1 MKIKNLKWLG
11 LLLISLTGCY
21 DFSQFDNIAVDPV
34 NPSYVFPLMQSKIT
48 FKELSE
54 RTGTNTMVEQHP
66 GSDMYFVEF
75 RDTVDVG
82 LATDLFT
89 IPSVTFNNSYTIPG
103 GMIPGAFPF
112 TDFNI
117 SSTFDNTY
125 NSIAGAELKS
135 IDLSAGTLQIS
146 ITNNINHNISGNLT
160 ITSLKDKLT
169 GNPVVLDIPSTSSGV
184 TYNHSIDITGDTL
197 DLQPSSAYNN
207 INYTLNATIS
217 YGGSPSFTGNSISV
231 NLSINNPNYSKITGK
246 VNYSY
251 THPDESYS
259 INLFASTI
267 FAEQHLAMPKF
278 KVKFRNS
285 FGIPSEVDFT
295 RFEVANNSGATNPL
309 VNRIVGDSTL
319 LIGSPNLIN
328 HSTESQS
335 SALTVLWLD
344 SLNSNIADMFDIAP
358 KSLSFG
364 ATFNLGDASSNHDY
378 FIRSDSKFQLQSE
391 IEIPLLGWVITNE
404 ITDTI
409 LNVDWP
415 DLQND
420 LKLVDDTTMK
430 VKLKFKFSNELP
442 LNMYLQIKFYDDGGN
457 QVAQLFDSGSE
468 WFIKSSPVNASTGES
483 SGTTTAYSYVTVDK
497 AKYDE
502 MKQSQDMVVF
512 YKFTTG
518 GNSHQNIKI
527 LSTNSIS
534 IDMSMEATGTVDT
547 KNL

>member
-1 MKIKNLKWLG
+1 MKIKKLKWLC
-11 LLLISLTGCY
+11 LLLLSLTGCY

-54 RTGTNTMVEQHP
+54 RTGTNTVVEQHP

-82 LATDLFT
+82 SAKELFT
-89 IPSVTFNNSYTIPG
+89 IPSVPFNDSYIIPG
-103 GMIPGAFPF
+103 GSIPGAFPF
-112 TDFNI
+112 PDFNI

-169 GNPVVLDIPSTSSGV
+169 GNPVVLDIPSTSGGA

-197 DLQPSSAYNN
+197 DLQPSSAYNT
-207 INYTLNATIS
+207 ISYTLNATIS

-231 NLSINNPNYSKITGK
+231 NVSINNPDYSKITGK

-251 THPDESYS
+251 VHPDESYS

-267 FAEQHLAMPKF
+267 FADQHLAMPKF

-295 RFEVANNSGATNPL
+295 RFEVANNSGTTNPL
-309 VNRIVGDSTL
+309 VNRVVGDSTL

-328 HSTESQS
+328 HVTGSQS

-364 ATFNLGDASSNHDY
+364 ATFNLGDASANHDY

-391 IEIPLLGWVITNE
+391 IEIPLIGWVITNE

-415 DLQND
+415 DLEKD
-420 LKLVDDTTMK
+420 YKMVDDTTMK
-430 VKLKFKFSNELP
+430 IKLKLKFNNDLP
-442 LNMYLQIKFYDDGGN
+442 LNMYLQIKFYDSGGN
-457 QVAQLFDSGSE
+457 QVAQLFDSDSK
-468 WFIKSSPVNASTGES
+468 WFIKSSPVNALTGES
-483 SGTTTAYSYVTVDK
+483 SGSTFGYTNVTIDK

-534 IDMSMEATGTVDT
+534 IDMSAEVTGTVDT
-547 KNL
+547 NNL

>member
-1 MKIKNLKWLG
+1 
-11 LLLISLTGCY
+11 
-21 DFSQFDNIAVDPV
+21 
-34 NPSYVFPLMQSKIT
+34 
-48 FKELSE
+48 
-54 RTGTNTMVEQHP
+54 
-66 GSDMYFVEF
+66 MYFVEF

>member
-11 LLLISLTGCY
+11 LLLLSLTGCY

-54 RTGTNTMVEQHP
+54 RTGTNTVVEQHP

-89 IPSVTFNNSYTIPG
+89 IPSVSYNDSYTIPG
-103 GMIPGAFPF
+103 GVIPGAFPF
-112 TDFNI
+112 PDFNI

-135 IDLSAGTLQIS
+135 IDLSAGTLEIS

-169 GNPVVLDIPSTSSGV
+169 GNPVVLDIPSTSGGA
-184 TYNHSIDITGDTL
+184 TYHYSIDITGDTL
-197 DLQPSSAYNN
+197 DLQPSSAYNT
-207 INYTLNATIS
+207 ISYTLNATIS

-231 NLSINNPNYSKITGK
+231 NVSINNPNYSKITGK
-246 VNYSY
+246 INYSY
-251 THPDESYS
+251 VHPDESYS

-267 FAEQHLAMPKF
+267 FADQHLSMPKF

-295 RFEVANNSGATNPL
+295 RFEVANNSGTTNPL
-309 VNRIVGDSTL
+309 VNRVVGDSTL

-328 HSTESQS
+328 HATESQS
-335 SALTVLWLD
+335 NALTILWLD

-364 ATFNLGDASSNHDY
+364 ATFNLGDATSSHDF

-420 LKLVDDTTMK
+420 FKLVDDTTMK
-430 VKLKFKFSNELP
+430 VKLKFKFTNELP
-442 LNMYLQIKFYDDGGN
+442 LNMYLQIKFFDDGGN

-483 SGTTTAYSYVTVDK
+483 SGTTLAYSYVTVDK

-502 MKQSQDMVVF
+502 MKTSKDMVIF
-512 YKFTTG
+512 YRFTTG

-527 LSTNSIS
+527 LSTNSIA

-547 KNL
+547 NNL